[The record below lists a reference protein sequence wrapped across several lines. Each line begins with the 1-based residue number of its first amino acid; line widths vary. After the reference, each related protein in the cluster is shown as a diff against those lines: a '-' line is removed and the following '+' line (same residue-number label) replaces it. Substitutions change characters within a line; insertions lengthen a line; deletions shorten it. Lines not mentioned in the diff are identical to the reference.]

1 MEAVLNESTNSHLG
15 QSESKEEDSNRDG
28 AAADAVLLPPVP
40 PASVHVNVAAEK
52 VLFYGTKMM
61 ETVQNSVDIEFENV
75 SFTATQGN
83 IFTKKNHKEILHKVA
98 GRFPPG
104 QLIAIMGPSGAGKST
119 LLDVLS
125 GYRLQ
130 GVNGNVYVN
139 GKTRN
144 LKQFRKSSCYI
155 TQDDRLQPLLT
166 VEENMQVAADLK
178 LPSSVSSHEKN
189 RTIDE
194 ILVTLKLIETKK
206 VRAAR
211 LSGGQKKRLSIALE
225 LVSNPMVMFL
235 DEPTTGLDSSS
246 CTTCITLLKQLTQQG
261 KTIVCTIHQPSAS
274 LFAMFDQ
281 VYVLADGYCL
291 YQGATNRLVPFLEDV
306 GYPCPKYHNPADY
319 VIELACGEYGTEK
332 PLQMVQATGNGKSL
346 NYFNNPERL
355 SNNSKIRETDNKTPN
370 DDALLPTSQLNQLKV
385 LLRRGFLKS
394 SRDETLTY
402 LRVGTNIV
410 VGLMLGSIYW
420 KAGNDGSKVL
430 DNYNLLFAIL
440 MHHMMATM
448 MLTILTFPQEMSIL
462 IKEHFNRWYSLKM
475 YYTSVTLVD
484 IPLSILCCFVFTVII
499 YFMTD
504 QPFETVRFFMF
515 FITCMLVVLVAQGF
529 GLVIG
534 AYFNVV
540 NGTFVGPTLTV
551 PMMMFSGFGV
561 RLCDLPQYM
570 YWGSYTSYL
579 RYALE
584 GVVGAIYGRGRETI
598 DCPEEKF
605 CMYKYPKDFLLMVGV
620 RSDQF
625 DNDMI
630 ALFIFLFV
638 LRISAFVVLRYKLF
652 SVR

>member
-1 MEAVLNESTNSHLG
+1 MEAVLHESTYVGNSKVGENLKYSG
-15 QSESKEEDSNRDG
+15 GFESVR
-28 AAADAVLLPPVP
+28 P
-40 PASVHVNVAAEK
+40 SVHANVNSEK
-52 VLFYGTKMM
+52 VHFYNGNKKM
-61 ETVQNSVDIEFENV
+61 ESFQNTVDIEFENIT
-75 SFTATQGN
+75 FTATQGN
-83 IFTKKNHKEILHKVA
+83 ILSKKSQKEILHRVT

-130 GVNGNVYVN
+130 GVNGTVYVN
-139 GKTRN
+139 GRTRN

-166 VEENMQVAADLK
+166 VEENMLVAADLK
-178 LPSSVSSHEKN
+178 LPSTVPSSEKN
-189 RTIDE
+189 KIVDE
-194 ILVTLKLIETKK
+194 ILVTLKLSETKR
-206 VRAAR
+206 VRAAG

-261 KTIVCTIHQPSAS
+261 KTIICTIHQPSAS
-274 LFAMFDQ
+274 LFTMFDQ

-291 YQGATNRLVPFLEDV
+291 YQGGTSRMVPFLEDV
-306 GYPCPKYHNPADY
+306 GFPCPKYHNPADY
-319 VIELACGEYGTEK
+319 VIELACGEYGQDKPEK
-332 PLQMVQATGNGKSL
+332 MIGATKNGRSMQYFNDPDNLL
-346 NYFNNPERL
+346 NY
-355 SNNSKIRETDNKTPN
+355 SKYKDNENKISK
-370 DDALLPTSQLNQLKV
+370 DDGLLPTSQLNQLKV

-394 SRDETLTY
+394 ARDETLTY

-410 VGLMLGSIYW
+410 VGIMLGSIYW

-484 IPLSILCCFVFTVII
+484 IPISIVCCFLFTIII

-504 QPFETVRFFMF
+504 QPNDSVRFLMF
-515 FITCMLVVLVAQGF
+515 FATCMLVVLVAQGV
-529 GLVIG
+529 GLMIG
-534 AYFNVV
+534 AYFDVV
-540 NGTFVGPTLTV
+540 NGTFIGPTLTV

-561 RLCDLPQYM
+561 RLCDLPTVM
-570 YWGSYTSYL
+570 NWGSYVSYL
-579 RYALE
+579 RYGLE
-584 GVVGAIYGRGRETI
+584 GVVGAIYGLSRDTI
-598 DCPEEKF
+598 ECPEDKF
-605 CMYKYPKDFLLMVGV
+605 CLYKYPKEFLEMVDV

-630 ALFIFLFV
+630 ALFIFLFI
-638 LRISAFVVLRYKLF
+638 LRISAFVVLRYKLI